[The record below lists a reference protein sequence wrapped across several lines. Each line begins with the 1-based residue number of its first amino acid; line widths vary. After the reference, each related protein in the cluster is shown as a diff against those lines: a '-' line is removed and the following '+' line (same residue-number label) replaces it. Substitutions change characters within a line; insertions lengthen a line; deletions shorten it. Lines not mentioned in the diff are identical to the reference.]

1 LIRRQQKGQEMSAG
15 RDLWDEMVRMVL
27 AVTKNAWRVM

>member
-1 LIRRQQKGQEMSAG
+1 MIRRQQKGNEMDAG
-15 RDLWDEMVRMVL
+15 RDLWDEVVRMVL